1 MAKKNIGFDSKLI
14 HAGMFDDQF
23 GSATVPIYQTS
34 TFKFKS
40 ADHGAACF
48 AGEDD
53 GFIYTRLNNP
63 TIDSLEKLLAEL
75 ENGYRAI
82 ATSSGMG
89 AVNTIYSGLLNQGD
103 HIISTD
109 AVYGPSRVVM
119 EKHYSKFGV
128 ESTYVDTTE
137 PDNIRKAI
145 RPNTK
150 MLYVETPAN
159 PTMAITDLEEA
170 VKIAREHNLITVA
183 DNTFCSPYLQ
193 RPIDFGFDVVFHS
206 ITKFLNGHAD
216 IVGGIIV
223 SRDKSFD
230 DILRPMMINL
240 GCNMDPHQAYLVI
253 RGLKTLSLRMDRSQ
267 ENATKVAHFLE
278 DHPKVE
284 WVNYPGLNSHKQYE
298 LASKQMKGPG
308 SMISFELKGGLPAG
322 KALMNNVRLSILAV
336 SLGGV
341 ESLIQHPAS
350 MTHSKMDREAR
361 ERSGISDGLVRFS
374 VGIEDAEDI
383 IADLSQALEQ
393 VN

>member
-1 MAKKNIGFDSKLI
+1 MAKKDIGFDSKLI

-53 GFIYTRLNNP
+53 GYIYTRLNNP
-63 TIDSLEKLLAEL
+63 TIDSLEKLVAEL

-109 AVYGPSRVVM
+109 AVYGPSRLVM

-128 ESTYVDTTE
+128 ESTYLDTTDPE
-137 PDNIRKAI
+137 NIRKAI

-216 IVGGIIV
+216 IVGGVVI

-240 GCNMDPHQAYLVI
+240 GCNMDPHQAYMVI
-253 RGLKTLSLRMDRSQ
+253 RGLKTLSIRMDRSQ
-267 ENATKVAHFLE
+267 ENAMKVAHFLE

-284 WVNYPGLNSHKQYE
+284 WVNYPGLQSHKQYE
-298 LASKQMKGPG
+298 LAKKQMKGPG
-308 SMISFELKGGLPAG
+308 SMISFGLKGGLPAG
-322 KALMNNVRLSILAV
+322 KSLMNNVQLSVLAV

-374 VGIEDAEDI
+374 VGIENAEDI
-383 IADLSQALEQ
+383 IADLSQALEK